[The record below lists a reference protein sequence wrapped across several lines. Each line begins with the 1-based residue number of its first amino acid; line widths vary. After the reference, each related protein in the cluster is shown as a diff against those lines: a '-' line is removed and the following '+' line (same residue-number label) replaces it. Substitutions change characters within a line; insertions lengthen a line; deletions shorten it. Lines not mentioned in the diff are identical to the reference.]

1 MKILFIADIVGE
13 SGRKAVKKILG
24 SLKEEYKV
32 DYTIANGEHLS
43 DRVGVEAGI
52 VEEMQSAGIDF
63 FTTGN
68 HVWRQK
74 DFAKQIDRPELP
86 IIRPANFVGETPGVG
101 YQIVKTPWGNLLI
114 VNLLGQHDIKANL
127 TSPFTKMDEILATE
141 TDFKYSFVDF
151 HAEMSSEKVALGRY
165 LDGRVSAVV
174 GTHTHVPTADARVL
188 HGGTAVVSDVGFV
201 GPLESVLGVKDEL
214 IFNTFISSMPQKFEL
229 ATDGLIQFNA
239 VVIDLD
245 TNGKARSIERVD
257 RVVEI

>member
-13 SGRKAVKKILG
+13 PGRKAVKKILG
-24 SLKEEYKV
+24 SLKTEYAV
-32 DYTIANGEHLS
+32 DFTIANGEHLS
-43 DRVGVEAGI
+43 DRVGVDAVI
-52 VEEMQSAGIDF
+52 VEEMNKAGIDF

-74 DFAKQIDRPELP
+74 DFAKHIDRPDLP
-86 IIRPANFVGETPGVG
+86 IIRPANFLGETPGVG
-101 YQIVKTPWGNLLI
+101 YQVVETSFGKLLV

-127 TSPFTKMDEILATE
+127 TNPFTKMDEILE
-141 TDFKYSFVDF
+141 IEKDFKFSFVDF

-188 HGGTAVVSDVGFV
+188 RGGTAVVTDVGFV

-229 ATDGLIQFNA
+229 ANDGPVQFNA
-239 VVIDLD
+239 VVIDID
-245 TNGKARSIERVD
+245 TDGKARSIDRVD

>member
-13 SGRKAVKKILG
+13 TGRKAVKKVLNSI
-24 SLKEEYKV
+24 KNEYQI
-32 DYTIANGEHLS
+32 DFTIANGEHLS
-43 DRVGVEAGI
+43 DRVGVEVAV
-52 VEEMQSAGIDF
+52 VEEIKAAGIDF

-74 DFAKQIDRPELP
+74 DFAKHIDKPELP
-86 IIRPANFVGETPGVG
+86 IIRPANYLGETPGEG
-101 YQIVKTPWGNLLI
+101 YRVVETPWGNILI

-127 TSPFTKMDEILATE
+127 TNPFTKMDEILKAAK
-141 TDFKYSFVDF
+141 DYKYSFVDF
-151 HAEMSSEKVALGRY
+151 HAEMSSEKVAFGRY

-188 HGGTAVVSDVGFV
+188 REGTAVVSDVGFV
-201 GPLESVLGVKDEL
+201 GPLESVLGVKDEI

-229 ATDGLIQFNA
+229 ETDGPVIFNS

-257 RVVEI
+257 RIVEI